1 MSKELE
7 VLGLEEQALIGN
19 VTSAARSQLDLLC
32 VLDSLTPLC
41 GSVRCHDINV
51 TITHDESSKSM
62 FPAKI
67 KEPKGKKTLEIT
79 YDPDTVADLG
89 HYYYFNDPD
98 ESEQD
103 MQTLYLG
110 AGLANHLIARRL
122 SPISAIQ
129 DDFLVY
135 MTQPA
140 GFFSEA
146 IESGL
151 VRSNDNYEI
160 VRQIIVN
167 EDEER
172 LAHINGLRLAFGAT
186 YMINGPEFTAR
197 MKQVFL
203 SQLMASFDGRSEYT
217 ASLSRFFQKDA
228 EEAAYYFIQHISDIE
243 LAGALPMDA
252 KQVEHIV
259 REYCTPDGI

>member
-1 MSKELE
+1 MSKEQAAPSP
-7 VLGLEEQALIGN
+7 EEQALIGN
-19 VTSAARSQLDLLC
+19 VTSTARSQLDLLC
-32 VLDSLTPLC
+32 VLDSLTFLC
-41 GSVRCHDINV
+41 GSVRYHDINV
-51 TITHDESSKSM
+51 RITHDESNRSI

-67 KEPKGKKTLEIT
+67 KEPKGKKTLEVT

-89 HYYYFNDPD
+89 HYYLFNDPD

-103 MQTLYLG
+103 LQTLYLG

-129 DDFLVY
+129 DDFLIY

-140 GFFSEA
+140 GFFNEA
-146 IESGL
+146 MESGL
-151 VRSNDNYEI
+151 VRENDNFEI
-160 VRQIIVN
+160 IRQIIAN
-167 EDEER
+167 EDDER
-172 LAHINGLRLAFGAT
+172 FAHINGLRLAFGAT
-186 YMINGPEFTAR
+186 YVINGPEFTAR
-197 MKQVFL
+197 MKRVFF
-203 SQLMASFDGRSEYT
+203 SQLMASFDGRSEYI

-243 LAGALPMDA
+243 LAGALPMGA

-259 REYCTPDGI
+259 REYCTPDGV